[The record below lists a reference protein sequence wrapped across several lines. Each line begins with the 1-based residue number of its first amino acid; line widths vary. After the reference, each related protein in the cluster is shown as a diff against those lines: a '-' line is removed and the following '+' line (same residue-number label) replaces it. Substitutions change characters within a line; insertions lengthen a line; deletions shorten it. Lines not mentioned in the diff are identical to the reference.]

1 MNTLTKVFL
10 GSVAALLIAAIA
22 FAGLAVV
29 TALGLYNGIQTKNQ
43 AVETAWAKVE
53 SQYQRRFD
61 LIPNL
66 VETVKAAA
74 NFEKSTLTEIAA
86 ARASVGRATV
96 DIKNATPEQLAAF
109 QNAHTGLS
117 AALSKLMVV
126 TENYPQLKANEN
138 FVALTAELA
147 GTENRV
153 TVARNDFNITA
164 QDYNT
169 MLARFP
175 GSLLANYFG
184 FKAKPYFKAAEKAAE
199 APQVK
204 F

>member
-1 MNTLTKVFL
+1 MQ
-10 GSVAALLIAAIA
+10 S
-22 FAGLAVV
+22 
-29 TALGLYNGIQTKNQ
+29 KNQ

-74 NFEKSTLTEIAA
+74 NFEKGTLTQIAE

-109 QNAHTGLS
+109 QSAHTGLS

-126 TENYPQLKANEN
+126 TENYPQLKANDN

-153 TVARNDFNITA
+153 AVARNDFNMVV
-164 QDYNT
+164 QEYNT
-169 MLARFP
+169 MLVRFP
-175 GSLLANYFG
+175 GSLLASYFG
-184 FKAKPYFKAAEKAAE
+184 FHAKPYFKSVEKAAE
-199 APQVK
+199 APKVQ
-204 F
+204 FN

>member
-1 MNTLTKVFL
+1 MNTLTKVVL
-10 GSVAALLIAAIA
+10 GSIAALLVSAIACAAIA
-22 FAGLAVV
+22 VI
-29 TALGLYNGIQTKNQ
+29 TALGLYNGMQSKNQ

-74 NFEKSTLTEIAA
+74 NFEKSTLTEIAT

-96 DIKNATPEQLAAF
+96 DIKNATPEQLTAF

-153 TVARNDFNITA
+153 AVARNDFNIVV

-169 MLARFP
+169 ILVRFP

-184 FKAKPYFKAAEKAAE
+184 FKQKPYFKAAEKAAE
-199 APQVK
+199 APKVQ